1 MKELSVAQLYEEYK
15 DSLALNWVGSVGCN
29 RSIRLV
35 EKDAYGSDI
44 VGHLNIIHPDRLQV
58 VGIAEQKWSL
68 RTRATRRQ
76 SVYEDLCQ
84 AAPPAIIVAD
94 GLPVLDELRD
104 ACEKTGTPL
113 FSSARS
119 CSAVIDQLRHY
130 LARKLADTTS
140 LHGVFMD
147 VLGMGV
153 MITGDSGSGKSELAL
168 ELISRGHGLVADD
181 VVELTRVA
189 PNVIEGRCPGILRD
203 FLEVRGLGLLNIR
216 TIFGETAS
224 RRKMRLKLIVH
235 LHRQQPGNADTP
247 RLPFEAQTQE
257 ILGVNIRKVNIPVAA
272 GRNLAVLLE
281 AAVRNT
287 ILQFRGIDSLDE
299 FIARQQEE
307 VLAQEALAAKS
318 AQRALALD
326 TAHTIRP
333 DEIDDPSI

>member
-1 MKELSVAQLYEEYK
+1 MRTAHGFDPHGSLHRVDQRGHALDPDLEPITRLDGTDAGGGAREDHIARQQGHVGGDEAHQLEAVEDQLAGVAVLPQ
-15 DSLALNWVGSVGCN
+15 
-29 RSIRLV
+29 
-35 EKDAYGSDI
+35 
-44 VGHLNIIHPDRLQV
+44 
-58 VGIAEQKWSL
+58 
-68 RTRATRRQ
+68 
-76 SVYEDLCQ
+76 
-84 AAPPAIIVAD
+84 
-94 GLPVLDELRD
+94 LPVLEELRD

-189 PNVIEGRCPGILRD
+189 PSVIEGRCPGILRD

-235 LHRQQPGNADTP
+235 LHRQQPGVDTP

-287 ILQFRGIDSLDE
+287 ILQFRGIDSLNE

-307 VLAQEALAAKS
+307 VLAQEALTAKN

-326 TAHTIRP
+326 PAHTIRP
-333 DEIDDPSI
+333 DDIDDPSI